1 MTETKINA
9 AEYHTVRLE
18 FDGWNAPGCTFKC
31 TAPAESGCHLE
42 WECNCDEIWSVE
54 TDEDGNRYHE
64 TEVEVPITH
73 TSDEG
78 VTYIE
83 YEFEEQRHYASV
95 NLNYCNYAD
104 WLDAVGT
111 EALTGEITVA
121 VRPEWD
127 GDGFLFEIE
136 GEVA

>member
-1 MTETKINA
+1 MTETKTNTD
-9 AEYHTVRLE
+9 HKVRLE
-18 FDGWNAPGCTFKC
+18 FDGWGPYATLKC

-42 WECNCDEIWSVE
+42 WGCDCDEIWSVE
-54 TDEDGNRYHE
+54 TDADGNRYHE
-64 TEVEVPITH
+64 ATREEPVDEDGETIWVEV
-73 TSDEG
+73 DE
-78 VTYIE
+78 
-83 YEFEEQRHYASV
+83 RHYASV
-95 NLNYCNYAD
+95 SLDYCNYAD

-127 GDGFLFEIE
+127 GDGFLFEIA